1 MDHDRKGDP
10 DQIVQPMFDFPI
22 VGVGASAGGLEAM
35 STVFATAEADAG
47 MAYVVIQHLDP
58 HHKSLLTELLSRV
71 TDLPVQQI
79 EEGDLVERDN
89 VYIAPP
95 GFMIELRDGRL
106 HLVPLEEPR
115 GVRRPI
121 DEFMRSLAQ
130 AQGEMGCGVILSGTG
145 TDGSLGLRTI
155 RSTGGLCIAQ
165 DPSTAKY
172 DGMPNAAISTGQ
184 LDLILPPDRMLPEIS
199 RFFTQSKDRWIIG
212 QSRELYNRLPII
224 CELINEKTGL
234 DFTGYKSPTL
244 LRRIARR
251 MQILHLSKV
260 EDYVDRLR
268 QVDDEAEAL
277 IEELLINV
285 TAFFR
290 DPEYFE
296 KLRTEVIEPM
306 VKDPA
311 SQNEIRVWVPGCS
324 SGQEPYT
331 IAMLLNEAARE
342 YKYRGRIQVFATDI
356 DRAMIEIAREG
367 RYSAAAIGDL
377 PERFRDSFIIG
388 NTGSFQIAPRIR
400 DMVRFS
406 VHSLIKDPPFSKL
419 DLISCRNL
427 LIYMESDL
435 QDKVIPLF
443 HYALRP
449 DGYLFLGPSEG
460 ISKKTELFRALNQ
473 KARIFKRVGHN
484 SPLSSGVPLTL
495 FSATSREA
503 KKDKA
508 QRNAGRFEHFDSPN
522 LTAIREAFA
531 PPFVIVDKDGHIHES
546 SGELS
551 VYLQSVHGESKQLIG
566 ILARPGL
573 AEVVGEVIETTI
585 ARGEGIAMEGIEV
598 TSPFGVQKITLYSR
612 MTADHNVALVFI
624 DDGQFKAQ
632 YSSKFV
638 QRTPEDSR
646 SARLENDLSKLRY
659 ELRITVEELE
669 TANEELKSSNEEMM
683 SMNEELQ
690 SANEELE
697 TANEE
702 LKTKLDEIAIANDD
716 LDNILR
722 STQLGIVVL
731 DQDAR
736 VRVFTN
742 AATAAFRL
750 QAGDV
755 GRQLTDVRSLI
766 DKVDIKSVID
776 RAINEKKSYVQIVRL
791 ENEARYFMMR
801 CLPYKSTSHLDSGGA
816 VIVLNDVSELKLLEA
831 SLGLKSERL
840 AFALSGA
847 KIGVWEYAPETQ
859 EFISDE
865 RLLDLFDVQLSDS
878 HDMEAFFDKV
888 LTEDLAELRSKF
900 EKTVTA
906 GLPFEHQFRVRTQR
920 GETRWIKGL
929 GRRFDSEEGPRLIGV
944 NYDITAQQEA
954 SIRQDLLVREMNH
967 RVKNLF
973 AVISALT
980 TITDME
986 SETKPELVS
995 TLKERI
1001 AGLGRAYE
1009 LTQNNRDL
1017 RMVSLR
1023 SLLVNMFRPVTT
1035 DNNVILPDSDLP
1047 LPTATLTPLG
1057 LILHELLTNAIK
1069 YGSLAQ
1075 PHGYLEIDYSREGKL
1090 LTLNWSEHGAKVDG
1104 EPDKSGFGSRLITQS
1119 LRQLGGD
1126 IEFDWKPDGLNI
1138 RLTITIRD

>member
-1 MDHDRKGDP
+1 MDHDKKGDP

-22 VGVGASAGGLEAM
+22 VGIGASAGGLEAM
-35 STVFATAEADAG
+35 SAVLATAAPDAG
-47 MAYVVIQHLDP
+47 IAYIVVQHLDP
-58 HHKSLLTELLSRV
+58 NHKSMLTELLGRV
-71 TDLPVQQI
+71 TDLPVRQI
-79 EEGDLVERDN
+79 EDDDLIERDN
-89 VYIAPP
+89 IYIAPP
-95 GFMIELRDGRL
+95 GFMIALRDGRL
-106 HLVPLEEPR
+106 HLNPMEEPR

-184 LDLILPPDRMLPEIS
+184 LDLILSPDRMLPEIT
-199 RFFTQSKDRWIIG
+199 RFFKQSKDRWIIG
-212 QSRELYNRLPII
+212 QSRELYSRL
-224 CELINEKTGL
+224 ELICALLSERTGL
-234 DFTGYKSPTL
+234 DFSGYKSPTL

-251 MQILHLSKV
+251 MQLLHLTKV
-260 EDYVDRLR
+260 DDYVDRLKTE
-268 QVDDEAEAL
+268 DDEPASL
-277 IEELLINV
+277 VEELLINV
-285 TAFFR
+285 TSFFR
-290 DPEYFE
+290 DPEYFH
-296 KLRTEVIEPM
+296 KLRSKVIEPLVM
-306 VKDPA
+306 ESK
-311 SQNEIRVWVPGCS
+311 SQKEIRVWVPGCS
-324 SGQEPYT
+324 SGQEAYT

-342 YKYRGRIQVFATDI
+342 HRYRGRIQIFATDV
-356 DRAMIEIAREG
+356 DRSMIEIAREG
-367 RYSAAAIGDL
+367 RYSSASIGDV
-377 PERFRDSFIIG
+377 PERFRDGFVIG
-388 NTGSFQIAPRIR
+388 NSGSFQIAPRIR

-427 LIYMESDL
+427 LIYMQSGL

-449 DGYLFLGPSEG
+449 EGYLFLGPSEG
-460 ISKKTELFRALNQ
+460 ISKRTELFHPIDA
-473 KARIFKRVGHN
+473 KARIFKRIGDKSN
-484 SPLSSGVPLTL
+484 IGSGLPITL
-495 FSATSREA
+495 FSAMTRNSQKENP
-503 KKDKA
+503 
-508 QRNAGRFEHFDSPN
+508 QRNASRYDQFDSPN

-531 PPFVIVDKDGHIHES
+531 PPFVIVDKEGQILES

-551 VYLQSVHGESKQLIG
+551 VYLQSAPGETRQSISL
-566 ILARPGL
+566 LARPGL
-573 AEVVGEVIETTI
+573 AEVVSEMIETTLD
-585 ARGEGIAMEGIEV
+585 RGEGIAMEGIDV
-598 TSPFGVQKITLYSR
+598 TSPFGVQQITLYSR
-612 MTADHNVALVFI
+612 ITPDKQVALVFV
-624 DDGQFKAQ
+624 DEGEFKAQ
-632 YSSKFV
+632 YSKKFV
-638 QRTPEDSR
+638 QRTPDDSR
-646 SARLENDLSKLRY
+646 SARLENDLTKLRH
-659 ELRITVEELE
+659 ELRVTVEELE

-702 LKTKLDEIAIANDD
+702 LKTKLDEIAVANDD

-731 DQDAR
+731 DAESR

-750 QAGDV
+750 QVGDV
-755 GRQLTDVRSLI
+755 GRPLTDVRSLI

-801 CLPYKSTSHLDSGGA
+801 CLPYKSSSHLDSGGA

-847 KIGVWEYAPETQ
+847 KIGVWEYAPETE

-865 RLLDLFDVQLSDS
+865 RLLDLFDVQPADA
-878 HDMEAFFDKV
+878 HDMEKFFDNV
-888 LTEDLAELRSKF
+888 LAEDIDELRSKF
-900 EKTVTA
+900 DKTIVA
-906 GLPFEHQFRVRTQR
+906 GVPFEHQFRVRTQR
-920 GETRWIKGL
+920 GDTRWIKGL
-929 GRRFDSEEGPRLIGV
+929 GRRFDSDEGPRLIGV
-944 NYDITAQQEA
+944 NYDITVQQEA

-986 SETKPELVS
+986 SATKPELVA
-995 TLKERI
+995 TLKDRI

-1023 SLLVNMFRPVTT
+1023 SLLVNMFRPVST
-1035 DNNVILPDSDLP
+1035 DNNVILPDSDQP

-1075 PHGYLEIDYSREGKL
+1075 PDGYLEIDYTREGKL
-1090 LTLNWSEHGAKVDG
+1090 LTLKWSEHGAKVEG
-1104 EPDKSGFGSRLITQS
+1104 EPDTSGFGSRLITQS

-1126 IEFDWKPDGLNI
+1126 IEFDWKPTGLSI